1 MAFDGIVL
9 RQVAKEL
16 NTCLLNGK
24 ITKVYEPN
32 KNEILLGIYSNGKNH
47 LLNICINPV
56 NYRIH
61 ITSSTKPNPN
71 NAFNFCMLLRKHLI
85 GMHIKSI
92 YNYDLERII
101 TIELEG
107 FNELNDL
114 TTKKL
119 IIELMG
125 KHSNVILLN
134 ENDII
139 IDSLR
144 HLDAY
149 THSNRD
155 ILPAHKYVLP
165 SNNKI
170 SFINLTSFSEFYNTV
185 INVENSNIIDTI
197 INTFT
202 GFSKPFLQ
210 YLLEKLHLSTSATS
224 KNDLEILY
232 NYIKNIINSP
242 FLCCLPYKY
251 NNKNDYIIDIAEE
264 ADTLKVNSFIDTFYS
279 TKELEDSFKNYR
291 NNILK
296 LILAELKKYTKR
308 LSNINQ
314 KLEECNKMDTYKLY
328 GELITANLYK
338 INNNINVDSIELE
351 NYYDNNNLIKIPL
364 DKTISVSYNAK
375 KYFKKYNKLKNA
387 LQIVNLQKKD
397 TSGQIDYLESII
409 YELENAKTIEDIN
422 LIYEEI
428 SENILFKNTL
438 SNSKTSS
445 KKKKRKKKNKEE
457 SFSPLVYT
465 IDDYTVYVG
474 KNNKQNDYLTLKF
487 AHKNDLWFHTKDV
500 HGSHVVLRT
509 NGNEIEQDLINKCA
523 SLAAFYS
530 KASSSSNVAVDY
542 TFVRYVKK
550 PSSAKPGM
558 VIYVNY
564 STVNVHPNDYI
575 KLIKN

>member
-210 YLLEKLHLSTSATS
+210 YLLEKLHLSTSAIS

-397 TSGQIDYLESII
+397 ASGQIDYLESII

-445 KKKKRKKKNKEE
+445 KKNTTKKKNKEE

-558 VIYVNY
+558 VIYTNY

>member
-210 YLLEKLHLSTSATS
+210 YLLEKLHLSTSAIS

-445 KKKKRKKKNKEE
+445 KKNTTKKKNKEE

-558 VIYVNY
+558 VIYANY

>member
-144 HLDAY
+144 HLDTY

-170 SFINLTSFSEFYNTV
+170 SFINLTSSSEFYSAV
-185 INVENSNIIDTI
+185 INAENSNIIDTI

-279 TKELEDSFKNYR
+279 TKELEDGFKNYR

-445 KKKKRKKKNKEE
+445 KKNTTKKKNKEE

-558 VIYVNY
+558 VIYANY

>member
-144 HLDAY
+144 HLDTY

-210 YLLEKLHLSTSATS
+210 YLLEKLHLSTSAIS

-264 ADTLKVNSFIDTFYS
+264 ADTLEVNSFIDTFYS
-279 TKELEDSFKNYR
+279 TKELEDGFKNYR

-328 GELITANLYK
+328 GELIIANLYK

-445 KKKKRKKKNKEE
+445 KKNTTKKKNKEE

-558 VIYVNY
+558 VIYTNY

>member
-170 SFINLTSFSEFYNTV
+170 SFINLTSFIEFYNTA

-210 YLLEKLHLSTSATS
+210 YLLEKLHLSTSAIS

-264 ADTLKVNSFIDTFYS
+264 ADTLEVNSFIDTFYS

-364 DKTISVSYNAK
+364 DKTISVSSNAK

-445 KKKKRKKKNKEE
+445 KKNTTKKKNKEE

-558 VIYVNY
+558 VIYANY

>member
-144 HLDAY
+144 HLDTY

-210 YLLEKLHLSTSATS
+210 YLLEKLHLSTSAIS

-264 ADTLKVNSFIDTFYS
+264 ADTLEVNSFIDTFYS
-279 TKELEDSFKNYR
+279 TKELEDGFKNYR

-445 KKKKRKKKNKEE
+445 KKNTTKKKNKEE

-558 VIYVNY
+558 VIYANY

>member
-170 SFINLTSFSEFYNTV
+170 SFINLTSFIEFYNTA

-210 YLLEKLHLSTSATS
+210 YLLEKLHLSTSAIS

-264 ADTLKVNSFIDTFYS
+264 ADTLEVNSFIDTFYS
-279 TKELEDSFKNYR
+279 TKELEDGFKNYR

-328 GELITANLYK
+328 GELIIANLYK

-445 KKKKRKKKNKEE
+445 KKNTTKKKNKEE

-558 VIYVNY
+558 VIYTNY

>member
-144 HLDAY
+144 HLDTY

-170 SFINLTSFSEFYNTV
+170 SFINLTSSSEFYSAV
-185 INVENSNIIDTI
+185 INAENSNIIDTI

-210 YLLEKLHLSTSATS
+210 YLLEKLHLSTSAIS

-445 KKKKRKKKNKEE
+445 KKNTTKKKNKEE

-558 VIYVNY
+558 VIYTNY

>member
-170 SFINLTSFSEFYNTV
+170 SFINLTSSSEFYSAV
-185 INVENSNIIDTI
+185 INAENSNIIDTI

-210 YLLEKLHLSTSATS
+210 YLLEKLHLSTSAIS

-264 ADTLKVNSFIDTFYS
+264 ADTLEVNSFIDTFYS
-279 TKELEDSFKNYR
+279 TKELEDGFKNYR

-445 KKKKRKKKNKEE
+445 KKNTTKKKNKEE

-558 VIYVNY
+558 VIYANY

>member
-264 ADTLKVNSFIDTFYS
+264 ADTLEVNSFIDTFYS
-279 TKELEDSFKNYR
+279 TKELEDGFKNYR

-445 KKKKRKKKNKEE
+445 KKNTTKKKNKEE

-558 VIYVNY
+558 VIYANY

>member
-170 SFINLTSFSEFYNTV
+170 SFINLTSSSEFYSAV
-185 INVENSNIIDTI
+185 INAENSNIIDTI

-279 TKELEDSFKNYR
+279 TKELEDGFKNYR

-445 KKKKRKKKNKEE
+445 KKNTTKKKNKEE

-558 VIYVNY
+558 VIYTNY

>member
-144 HLDAY
+144 HLDTY

-170 SFINLTSFSEFYNTV
+170 SFINLTSFIEFYNTV
-185 INVENSNIIDTI
+185 INAENSNIIDTI

-210 YLLEKLHLSTSATS
+210 YLLEKLHLSTSAIS

-445 KKKKRKKKNKEE
+445 KKNTTKNKNKEE

-558 VIYVNY
+558 VIYANY

>member
-251 NNKNDYIIDIAEE
+251 NKKNDYIIDIAEE
-264 ADTLKVNSFIDTFYS
+264 ADTLEVNSFIDTFYS
-279 TKELEDSFKNYR
+279 TKELEDGFKNYR

-445 KKKKRKKKNKEE
+445 KKNTTKKKNKEE

-558 VIYVNY
+558 VIYANY

>member
-170 SFINLTSFSEFYNTV
+170 SFINLTSSSEFYSAV
-185 INVENSNIIDTI
+185 INAENSNIIDTI

-445 KKKKRKKKNKEE
+445 KKNTTKKKNKEE

-558 VIYVNY
+558 VIYTNY

>member
-170 SFINLTSFSEFYNTV
+170 SFINLTSFSELYNTV

-210 YLLEKLHLSTSATS
+210 YLLEKLYLSTSAIS

-445 KKKKRKKKNKEE
+445 KKNTTKKKNKEE

-558 VIYVNY
+558 VIYANY

>member
-144 HLDAY
+144 HLDTY

-170 SFINLTSFSEFYNTV
+170 SFINLTSSSEFYNTV
-185 INVENSNIIDTI
+185 INAENSNIIDTI

-210 YLLEKLHLSTSATS
+210 YLLEKLHLSTSAIS

-264 ADTLKVNSFIDTFYS
+264 ADTLEVNSFIDTFYS
-279 TKELEDSFKNYR
+279 TKELEDGFKNYR

-445 KKKKRKKKNKEE
+445 KKNTTKKKNKEE

-558 VIYVNY
+558 VIYANY

>member
-144 HLDAY
+144 HLDTY

-170 SFINLTSFSEFYNTV
+170 SFINLTSSSEFYSAV
-185 INVENSNIIDTI
+185 INAENSNIIDTI

-210 YLLEKLHLSTSATS
+210 YLLEKLHLSTSAIS

-264 ADTLKVNSFIDTFYS
+264 ADTLEVNSFIDTFYS
-279 TKELEDSFKNYR
+279 TKELEDGFKNYR

-445 KKKKRKKKNKEE
+445 KKNTTKKKNKEE

-558 VIYVNY
+558 VIYANY